1 VTASLDIPT
10 GHPHRAII
18 ALRAYLADVTTALS
32 VGLES
37 CTVDHDTPVSAYI
50 ALDERF
56 PGYPDRDVALL
67 WDEVRGWSA
76 AIEPRRT
83 HDLVVIR
90 YLGGTIVPPPE
101 HVARF
106 VTALREDDHHIGH
119 LHPADLRT
127 AAGLDELDTVLR
139 GRNAYPHESA

>member
-1 VTASLDIPT
+1 MTASLDLPT
-10 GHPHRAII
+10 GHPHPALT
-18 ALRAYLADVTTALS
+18 ALRTYLADVTTALG

-76 AIEPRRT
+76 AIEPHRA
-83 HDLVVIR
+83 HDLIVIR
-90 YLGGTIVPPPE
+90 YLGDSNGTIVPPPE

-106 VTALREDDHHIGH
+106 VTALREDDHRIGH
-119 LHPADLRT
+119 LAPANLRT
-127 AAGLDELDTVLR
+127 AEGLDELDTVLR
-139 GRNAYPHESA
+139 GRST